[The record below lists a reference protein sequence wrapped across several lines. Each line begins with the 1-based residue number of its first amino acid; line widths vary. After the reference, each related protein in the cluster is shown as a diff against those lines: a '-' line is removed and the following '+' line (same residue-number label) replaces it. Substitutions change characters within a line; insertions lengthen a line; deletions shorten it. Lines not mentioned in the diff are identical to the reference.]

1 MKNQYF
7 PLTSKRFKLRL
18 GSR

>member
-18 GSR
+18 GSG